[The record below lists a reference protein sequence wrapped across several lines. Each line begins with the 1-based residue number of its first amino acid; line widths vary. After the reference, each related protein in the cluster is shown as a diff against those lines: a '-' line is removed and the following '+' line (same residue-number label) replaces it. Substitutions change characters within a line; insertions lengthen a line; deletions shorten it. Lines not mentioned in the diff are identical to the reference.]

1 MNTLIR
7 DFRHGLRVLLGS
19 PGMSGIAV
27 LALSLGIGVTATMF
41 SIVYGAL
48 IRGLPFENADRIY
61 AVQRYDTETGNN
73 TGVPIHDYLDWRAQQ
88 SSFEIFAAS
97 YNGTVNLRGTDAPQ
111 RYDGAFVTANLFGV
125 AGVQAALGRTF
136 LPGEDSPEGEPVILL
151 SHELWR
157 DRFGSEPGVVGTTLR
172 ANGEQMMIVGVMP
185 EGFGFPMRQD
195 LWIPLRL
202 DADALARGQGTTL
215 NVTGMLR
222 EGVDTDQ
229 ASAELAAIA
238 AQLAAEYPQTNEN
251 LSARVVP
258 YIDQFIGDE
267 PKALLYTMLGA
278 VFLVL
283 AIACAN
289 VTNLLLTRAF
299 DRSKEVAI
307 RTALGASRGR
317 VVTQVLTEASVLAVT
332 GAAVGVLL
340 ARYGVGWFNNAI
352 AGSDP
357 PPFIDI
363 RIDAPVLLFVIG
375 VTVLATLLA
384 GLLPA
389 LQVTRGS
396 LNQVLTDES
405 RGSSSF
411 RLGRMSR
418 ALVVLQVALS
428 CGLLVASGLMIK
440 SVTKLSNADYGFD
453 PTVIYTARMGLFEAD
468 YPEAADR
475 RRLFRD
481 LHTRLQER
489 ADVAAAALTPFLPV
503 TGSNAGRV
511 IIEGESY
518 ADTAEQPLANQA
530 PVTPG
535 FFQTFGASV
544 LRGRDFDAG
553 DRDGALPVAIV
564 NESFAER
571 LFEGRDPLGKRFAF
585 GSVGS
590 ESAETWLT
598 VVGVVPDLY
607 MNGPLNEMPQGFYV
621 PFDQGDARFV
631 SIAVRPRGD
640 ALSFAPTLRTEV
652 QALDPDL
659 PLYWERAMTGAIEEQ
674 TWFYWVFGKLFT
686 TFGSVAL
693 LLASIGLYGVMSFGV
708 RRRTGEV
715 GIRMA
720 LGASAREV
728 LAMVVRQ
735 GLWQLGVGLVLGLLL
750 ALGLGSLLEA
760 ILYQVEPTDPFT
772 FVSIAITL
780 LLTGLAA
787 CFVPALRAAR
797 IDPMIAL
804 RKE

>member
-1 MNTLIR
+1 MSTLIR
-7 DFRHGLRVLLGS
+7 DFRHGLRMLLGS
-19 PGMSGIAV
+19 PGMSAIAV
-27 LALSLGIGVTATMF
+27 VALALGIGVTTTMF

-48 IRGLPFENADRIY
+48 IRGLPFDHADRIY
-61 AVQRYDTETGNN
+61 AVQRYDTQTGNN
-73 TGVPIHDYLDWRAQQ
+73 VGVPIHDYRDWRAQQ
-88 SSFEIFAAS
+88 SSFEILAAS
-97 YNGTVNLRGTDAPQ
+97 YTGTVNVRGSEAPQ
-111 RYDGAFVTANLFGV
+111 RYDGSFVTADLFDV
-125 AGVQAALGRTF
+125 VGVQAALGRTF
-136 LPGEDSPEGEPVILL
+136 LPGEDTPQAAPVILL

-157 DRFGSEPGVVGTTLR
+157 DRFAADPNVIGTTLR
-172 ANGEQMMIVGVMP
+172 ANGEQMTVVGVMP

-195 LWIPLRL
+195 VWLPLRL
-202 DADALARGQGTTL
+202 DAAALPRGEGTTL
-215 NVTGMLR
+215 NVTGLLR
-222 EGVDTDQ
+222 EEVAPDQ
-229 ASAELAAIA
+229 ANAELAGIA
-238 AQLAAEYPQTNEN
+238 TQVAAEYPDSNEN
-251 LSARVVP
+251 LSARVAP
-258 YIDQFIGDE
+258 FIDQFIGEE
-267 PKALLYTMLGA
+267 PRALLYTMLGA

-307 RTALGASRGR
+307 RTALGASRAR
-317 VVTQVLTEASVLAVT
+317 VIVQVLTEASVLAMS
-332 GAAVGVLL
+332 GALIGVLL
-340 ARYGVGWFNNAI
+340 ARFGVGWFNNAI

-357 PPFIDI
+357 PPFIEI
-363 RIDAPVLLFVIG
+363 RVDAPVLLFVVG
-375 VTVLATLLA
+375 VTLLATFLA

-411 RLGRMSR
+411 RLGKLSR

-440 SVTKLSNADYGFD
+440 SVTRLSTADYGFD
-453 PTVIYTARMGLFEAD
+453 PETIYTARMGLFETD

-481 LHTRLQER
+481 LQERLAAR
-489 ADVAAAALTPFLPV
+489 ADVVAAALTPTLPV
-503 TGSNAGRV
+503 TGSNAGRIV
-511 IIEGESY
+511 IEGESY
-518 ADTAEQPLANQA
+518 ADAAEQPLANQA
-530 PVTPG
+530 PISPG
-535 FFQTFGASV
+535 FFDTFGVSV
-544 LRGRDFDAG
+544 LRGRDFDQR
-553 DRDGALPVAIV
+553 DRDDAQPVAIV
-564 NESFAER
+564 NESFVER
-571 LFEGRDPLGKRFAF
+571 LFEGRDPIGKRFAF
-585 GSVGS
+585 GAVGS
-590 ESAETWLT
+590 DSAATWLT

-607 MNGPLNEMPQGFYV
+607 MNGPLNEMPEGFYV
-621 PFDQGDARFV
+621 PFEQADARFV

-640 ALSFAPTLRTEV
+640 ALSFAPSLRAEV
-652 QALDPDL
+652 LALDPDL

-674 TWFYWVFGKLFT
+674 TWFYWVFGTLFT

-693 LLASIGLYGVMSFGV
+693 LLASVGLYGVMSFGV
-708 RRRTGEV
+708 RRRTAEV

-728 LAMVVRQ
+728 LGMVVRQ
-735 GLWQLGVGLVLGLLL
+735 GFWQLGIGLVLGLLL

-772 FVSIAITL
+772 FVSIAATL
-780 LLTGLAA
+780 LLTGLTA
-787 CFVPALRAAR
+787 CLLPALRAAR